1 MKLTQ
6 NIEINENIITANI
19 KATELGNSTID
30 ADTELNQLHNF
41 VKVIEFS
48 QVDFT
53 SNIKLVNG
61 TPAVTSDPVAASSIE
76 EISVNNIIDK
86 KIVLNENFEAEIV
99 IDIDKIPVAEYENNK
114 VINSPEMTYNKFRKL
129 IS

>member
-1 MKLTQ
+1 M
-6 NIEINENIITANI
+6 
-19 KATELGNSTID
+19 
-30 ADTELNQLHNF
+30 HNF

-76 EISVNNIIDK
+76 EISVNNIINK